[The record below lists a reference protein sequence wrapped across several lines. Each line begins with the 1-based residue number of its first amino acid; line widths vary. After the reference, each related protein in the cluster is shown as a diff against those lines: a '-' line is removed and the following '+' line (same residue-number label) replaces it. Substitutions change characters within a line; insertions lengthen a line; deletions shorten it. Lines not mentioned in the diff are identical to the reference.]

1 MRGVTNVLIMEPKT
15 EPIIGHDSELFYSC
29 YAAAL
34 HQNLRLQDAGI
45 GSMKLPI

>member
-1 MRGVTNVLIMEPKT
+1 MEPKPERIT
-15 EPIIGHDSELFYSC
+15 GHDSELFYSC

-34 HQNLRLQDAGI
+34 RQNLRLQDAGI

>member
-1 MRGVTNVLIMEPKT
+1 MRGLTNVLIKEPKT
-15 EPIIGHDSELFYSC
+15 EPIIGHDSEFFYSC